1 MTLLAKPDDVKRR
14 LEICRACPNAERVGR
29 RLFLRCRLCSCP
41 LASKTRFQGASCPAG
56 KW

>member
-1 MTLLAKPDDVKRR
+1 MALLTKPDELARR
-14 LEICRACPNAERVGR
+14 LAICRACPNLTKLGR
-29 RLFLRCRLCSCP
+29 RNFMRCGLCSCP

>member
-1 MTLLAKPDDVKRR
+1 MAVMTSPAERQRR
-14 LEICRACPNAERVGR
+14 SDICRTCPNVRTLGR
-29 RLFLRCRLCSCP
+29 TNFMRCSLCGCP